1 MGAGCTLAGRGAAC
15 CCCWL
20 GAEQIAFFQTLFKSA
35 QRIQA
40 RRVVVAVLLL
50 VALLV
55 AGWVGWG
62 RTVLRGLGERV
73 LTVGDQLGGGNGR
86 RLCYR

>member
-55 AGWVGWG
+55 ALP
-62 RTVLRGLGERV
+62 RA
-73 LTVGDQLGGGNGR
+73 GR
-86 RLCYR
+86 RHPALHSYAESVPSLSPNLPAPFRL